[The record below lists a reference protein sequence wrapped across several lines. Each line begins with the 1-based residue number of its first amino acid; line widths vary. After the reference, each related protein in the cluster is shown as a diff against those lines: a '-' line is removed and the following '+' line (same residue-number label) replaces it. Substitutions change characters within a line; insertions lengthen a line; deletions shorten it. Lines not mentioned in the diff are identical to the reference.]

1 MLILSVV
8 AYTDSA
14 DGSQSWNHVGL
25 IPASAIISFFFFG
38 IEQISIELEEPFSVL
53 PLVNMTE
60 GMGLSA
66 REFAEWHLEPETF
79 DPRTIGGRTVAVEEY
94 VPEPVAPAMTYGAT
108 TNGAAANGN
117 FTMSNWPS
125 YPTR

>member
-1 MLILSVV
+1 
-8 AYTDSA
+8 
-14 DGSQSWNHVGL
+14 
-25 IPASAIISFFFFG
+25 
-38 IEQISIELEEPFSVL
+38 
-53 PLVNMTE
+53 MTE

-66 REFAEWHLEPETF
+66 REFAEWHLEPETY

-94 VPEPVAPAMTYGAT
+94 VAVPAAAAAAT